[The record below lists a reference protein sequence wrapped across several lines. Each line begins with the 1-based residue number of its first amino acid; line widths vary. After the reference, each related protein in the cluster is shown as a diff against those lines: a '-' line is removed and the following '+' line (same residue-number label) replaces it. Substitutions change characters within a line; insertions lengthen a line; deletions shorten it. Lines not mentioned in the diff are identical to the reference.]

1 MSTRSLSVS
10 AAALLLLSGALRA
23 DDKDLLK
30 TSGAPPNLMII
41 FGNSQTLQQPILGST
56 SAWDGDA
63 DSPGSKMGAAKRV
76 IKQFVNDRTTAA
88 NIGLSTFAHNP
99 NAGSIQIS
107 GKHWLYAPLVTDFP
121 LEPWR
126 EPAGTINRWGK
137 NGEGPCTSRT
147 VPSCTDRS
155 PAYITLANTSA
166 TVVGPFFGPLGAG
179 TAYIYLDG
187 SASSATKRIQLT
199 LSAGKYGDAFT
210 DGTLSTYTRLTHSM
224 VVIKRYQEKVLGAW
238 TTRLLTP
245 NGNFGTA
252 IVPYVPPSTLP
263 PDLFYSSG
271 ADAGKEIGFLND
283 PRGDLNVNANCSGW
297 EYQRGSTPV
306 PVIKIPR
313 DYSSGPACAPSQNS
327 YACVARLLRPQA
339 RLVHYDAATDA
350 YTTTDPDNPGY
361 TGSGSRYADGCDS
374 ALLGGVDNA
383 LDIVE
388 NQAVFTTRNGSQA
401 PIKAL
406 LQDIFNYLTDPTI
419 DGFQAGKRLDDPD
432 ASCRKTAVI
441 LIYDNFNGCQND
453 GCNYL
458 TNYVL
463 TKFKQIEVPVFVI
476 GFGSSA
482 TGTSG
487 TGTCIAQNTGAI
499 LDDGTP
505 GYIPVTTPEG
515 LYQALDAILSLIQS
529 SKEFGSSSV
538 SSAQAAGDQMAYLA
552 TFNATRDRSIW
563 NGRVNG
569 YKLDPSGHIQLGQRT
584 IQDPLDPFNGVTL
597 PSPSNDPSSLI
608 WNAGQNLAQT
618 PGTGA
623 TDPAA
628 VLSPGASTSTGSY
641 VDDSTDTVQ
650 TIPTRYYPGRKIV
663 FSLPVGYLLPVLSLP
678 IGNTDTVPET
688 RQNMTFTPTATWWP
702 ALKALLGP
710 QFSPPAAL
718 NPPLTD
724 TEAAN
729 ILRFIWGDRDAVIT
743 TTKESQRYR
752 GLKLGDIFH
761 SSPLLVGRPGNFA
774 YYMTNLHDYQ
784 KFFATYRTRR
794 RVLYFG
800 ANDGLLHAIDA
811 AAWDRDRS
819 VCEKAPDGS
828 DGHCYDLGSG
838 AELFAYAPRDLMQTY
853 KTFKDSLTQPKRAE
867 WSVDGPPTSAD
878 VFLDASHSGTPNPS
892 HRAWHTVLVGGMR
905 EGNNFEG
912 TSGVPPFDSQGSYFA
927 LDITQPDELTVDANG
942 NVVPPS
948 SSATFAAPQCLN
960 ANGDASCGKDASDPA
975 VRAGQPARAWPTVL
989 WEIQDKSDLDV
1000 APSPG
1005 AGYVDM
1011 GETWTKPAVG
1021 RVRVCRANCGNIAA
1035 PLPVYEDHY
1044 VAIFGGG
1051 FDRSRLN
1058 QRGNWLYMVDIET
1071 GKTLYRVNSSCGI
1084 NAGSG
1089 SCTPV
1094 YFGSVPSEPTAVDF
1108 QEDGYLDRLYVG
1120 DLKGQLWR
1128 IDLTD
1133 LRLLASPPGGRLNN
1147 QLDLD
1152 AGSGKPF
1159 LLFRA
1164 PQPAPPATDP
1174 FYPIYFRPIPVSL
1187 GYDVGGTPAVG
1198 VAFGTGDRDDIL
1210 ARIDIASKNTKARY
1224 YYVVDTGN
1232 TVTRTESDLAHIAS
1246 STAAPATSISATGW
1260 YLELA
1265 AGERVITDSLAVNGV
1280 IYFGTF
1286 NPVGPAAS
1294 NRPCSNPDRCGIP
1307 SGISR
1312 FYRVLFSSGD
1322 AYLGSDRG
1330 ETQPHAMFLSEPVFF
1345 LSYDQH
1351 GQIVFST
1358 ENSIKSENARGG
1370 GTSTLRNWKETSRR
1384 P

>member
-1 MSTRSLSVS
+1 MLNRSLSAS
-10 AAALLLLSGALRA
+10 AAVLVLLSGTVLA

-30 TSGAPPNLMII
+30 TSAAPPNLMII
-41 FGNSQTLQQPILGST
+41 FGNSQTLQQPILGSS

-76 IKQFVNDRTTAA
+76 IKQFVNDRTTVA
-88 NIGLSTFAHNP
+88 NVGLSTFAHNP
-99 NAGSIQIS
+99 NAGSIQLF

-137 NGEGPCTSRT
+137 NGEGPCTNRT

-155 PAYITLANTSA
+155 PGYITLASSNA
-166 TVVGPFFGPLGAG
+166 TVVGPFFGPAGGG

-187 SASSATKRIQLT
+187 NASSATKRIQWNLT
-199 LSAGKYGDAFT
+199 AGKYGDAYT
-210 DGTLSTYTRLTHSM
+210 NGSLTIYTRLTHSM
-224 VVIKRYQEKVLGAW
+224 AVTKRYQEKVLGTW

-245 NGNFGTA
+245 NGNLGTVV
-252 IVPYVPPSTLP
+252 IPYVPPSILP

-271 ADAGKEIGFLND
+271 ADAGKAIGFLND
-283 PRGDLNVNANCSGW
+283 PRGDFDVNANCSGW
-297 EYQRGSTPV
+297 EFQSGSSPL
-306 PVIKIPR
+306 PLLKIPR
-313 DYSSGPACAPSQNS
+313 DYSWGQACTPPQNS
-327 YACVARLLRPQA
+327 YSCAARLLRPQA
-339 RLVHYDAATDA
+339 KLVHYEQGTDSF
-350 YTTTDPDNPGY
+350 TTLDPDNPGY
-361 TGSGSRYADGCDS
+361 TEAGSKYADGCDP
-374 ALLGGVDNA
+374 ALLGAVDA
-383 LDIVE
+383 GLDVVE
-388 NQAVFTTRNGSQA
+388 NQAVLTTRNGSQA
-401 PIKAL
+401 PIKNL
-406 LQDIFNYLTDPTI
+406 LSNIFDYFNDPSL
-419 DGFQAGKRLDDPD
+419 DGFKAGKRLDDPD

-441 LIYDNFNGCQND
+441 LVYDNFNGCQND
-453 GCNYL
+453 SCSYL
-458 TNYVL
+458 TNYIL
-463 TKFKQIEVPVFVI
+463 TKFKQIGVPVFVV
-476 GFGSSA
+476 GFGASA
-482 TGTSG
+482 SATSG
-487 TGTCIAQNTGAI
+487 TGSCIAQNTGAI

-505 GYIPVTTPEG
+505 GYIPVSSPEA

-552 TFNATRDRSIW
+552 TFNATGDRSIW

-569 YKLDPSGHIQLGQRT
+569 YKLDASGHIQVGQRT

-597 PSPSNDPSSLI
+597 PAPSNDPASLI

-623 TDPAA
+623 TDSSA
-628 VLSPGASTSTGSY
+628 VLSPGAAISTGSY
-641 VDDSTDTVQ
+641 VDDSTDAVQ
-650 TIPTRYYPGRKIV
+650 TIGTRFYPGRKIV
-663 FSLPVGYLLPVLSLP
+663 FSLPEGYLLPVLSLP
-678 IGNTDTVPET
+678 IGNTDSVPET
-688 RQNMTFTPTATWWP
+688 RQNMTFTPLATWWP

-743 TTKESQRYR
+743 TTKESQKYR
-752 GLKLGDIFH
+752 GLKLGDVFH

-774 YYMTNLHDYQ
+774 YYTRNLHDYQ

-794 RVLYFG
+794 KVLYFG
-800 ANDGLLHAIDA
+800 ANDGLFHAIDA

-819 VCEKAPDGS
+819 VCAREPDGS

-838 AELFAYAPRDLMQTY
+838 AEFFAYAPRDLMQTY
-853 KTFKDSLTQPKRAE
+853 KTFKDSLSQPKRAE
-867 WSVDGPPTSAD
+867 WSVDGPPTAAD
-878 VFLDASHSGTPNPS
+878 VFIDASHSGTPNPS

-905 EGNNFEG
+905 EGANFEG

-927 LDITQPDELTVDANG
+927 LDVTQPDELTVDAGG
-942 NVVPPS
+942 NVVPTS

-960 ANGDASCGKDASDPA
+960 ADGDASCGKDASDPA

-1011 GETWTKPAVG
+1011 GETWAKPAVG
-1021 RVRVCRANCGNIAA
+1021 RVRVCTANCSNTVA
-1035 PLPVYEDHY
+1035 PLPVYEDRH

-1071 GKTLYRVNSSCGI
+1071 GKTLYRANSSCGI

-1089 SCTPV
+1089 SCTPI

-1108 QEDGYLDRLYVG
+1108 QQDGYLDRIYVG

-1128 IDLTD
+1128 IDLSD

-1147 QLDLD
+1147 QLDLN

-1164 PQPAPPATDP
+1164 PQPVPPATEP
-1174 FYPIYFRPIPVSL
+1174 FYPIYFRPIPISL
-1187 GYDVGGTPAVG
+1187 GYDVGGSPALG
-1198 VAFGTGDRDDIL
+1198 IAFGTGDRDDIL
-1210 ARIDIASKNTKARY
+1210 ARVDPASKNTKARY

-1232 TVTRTESDLAHIAS
+1232 TVTRTESDLTDIAS
-1246 STAAPATSISATGW
+1246 ATAAAASSAPTLGW
-1260 YLELA
+1260 FLELA

-1280 IYFGTF
+1280 IYFGSF
-1286 NPVGPAAS
+1286 NPVSPATA
-1294 NRPCSNPDRCGIP
+1294 NRPCSNPDRCSSATGIP
-1307 SGISR
+1307 R
-1312 FYRVLFSSGD
+1312 FYRVRYSTGD
-1322 AYLGSDRG
+1322 PYLGSDRG
-1330 ETQPHAMFLSEPVFF
+1330 ETQQSAIFVSEPVFF

-1358 ENSIKSENARGG
+1358 ENTIKSETAPGG